1 MISDGREE
9 GTAGPSEKVKTVE
22 EEPWAQLNGWPRRQ
36 ARMNETKQRASE
48 DGDPLYAQLGL
59 HRQGGQK
66 G

>member
-1 MISDGREE
+1 MGATERL
-9 GTAGPSEKVKTVE
+9 AP
-22 EEPWAQLNGWPRRQ
+22 RQ